1 MPLFKVWH
9 QLNYPLT
16 RSLSMLMLRVENGT
30 HFAVSF
36 EQYWARG
43 GTANNRRANLQ
54 SDLRNFNSVGA
65 TPTALCCRF
74 ASNKNQYQYRD
85 WCCIAAFFITT
96 KEIAQCV

>member
-1 MPLFKVWH
+1 
-9 QLNYPLT
+9 
-16 RSLSMLMLRVENGT
+16 MLMLRVENGT

-54 SDLRNFNSVGA
+54 SDFRNFNSVGA